1 MSARRHIPAQEDT
14 ELDMT
19 PMLDIV
25 FIMLLFFIV
34 TTSSVRESGVKVNTP
49 QAATA
54 ANQQNANVFIA
65 ITASGEVW
73 IDGRPVDPRS
83 VRAIVARLHA
93 DSPEGSVIIQSDAAA
108 ATGTLVDVMDQV
120 RQAGRGKVA
129 LPAQPTAGVCRRRW
143 RSPQRRPGAPGP
155 SHPPACRWPPQSPT
169 E

>member
-1 MSARRHIPAQEDT
+1 MSARRHIPIQEET

-25 FIMLLFFIV
+25 FIMLIFFIV
-34 TTSSVRESGVKVNTP
+34 TTSFVKESGVTVNTP
-49 QAATA
+49 QASTA
-54 ANQQNANVFIA
+54 ANQENANIFIA

-73 IDGRPVDPRS
+73 VDRRPVDPRS

-93 DSPEGSVIIQSDAAA
+93 DNPEGSVIIQSDADS

-120 RQAGRGKVA
+120 R
-129 LPAQPTAGVCRRRW
+129 LAGVEGIAIAADKR
-143 RSPQRRPGAPGP
+143 A
-155 SHPPACRWPPQSPT
+155 

>member
-25 FIMLLFFIV
+25 FIMLIFFIV
-34 TTSSVRESGVKVNTP
+34 TTSFVKESGVTVNTP

-54 ANQQNANVFIA
+54 ANQQNANIFIA

-73 IDGRPVDPRS
+73 IDRRPVDPRS

-93 DSPEGSVIIQSDAAA
+93 DNPEGSVIIQSDADA

-120 RQAGRGKVA
+120 R
-129 LPAQPTAGVCRRRW
+129 LAGVEGIAIAADK
-143 RSPQRRPGAPGP
+143 RPP
-155 SHPPACRWPPQSPT
+155 
-169 E
+169 